1 MEADSSA
8 QVRYTNNTQSVAVK
22 NNIKGMIEGGN
33 PFANGPKLHL
43 YKRNRRLQTSSATR
57 TGSVTN

>member
-8 QVRYTNNTQSVAVK
+8 QVRDTNNTQSVAVK

-43 YKRNRRLQTSSATR
+43 YKRNRRL
-57 TGSVTN
+57 